1 MIRVLVVDDQP
12 LVRAGVRAVLERGDG
27 LEVVGEAGDSR
38 AALDRLRATP
48 VDVVLMD
55 LRMPVLDG
63 IEATRRIVADPA
75 LGSVAVLAL
84 TTFDDEELVFGAL
97 RAGASG
103 FLLKDAEPDALR
115 RAVRAAAAG
124 EAVLDPAVTR
134 SVLAAALHAPPPTD
148 SGLLEQLTDRECEV
162 LVAVAGGLSN
172 DEIGQELHMSPA
184 TARTHV
190 GRVLTKLAARD
201 RAQLVAMAWRAGL
214 VSPARD
220 EPAITST
227 SSATR
232 TPGRAAG
239 HQGR

>member
-12 LVRAGVRAVLERGDG
+12 LVRAGIRAVLERGDG
-27 LEVVGEAGDSR
+27 LEVAGEAGDGR
-38 AALDRLRATP
+38 AALDRLRVARD

-75 LGSVAVLAL
+75 LGGVAVLAL
-84 TTFDDEELVFGAL
+84 TTFDDDELVFGAL

-103 FLLKDAEPDALR
+103 FLLKDAEPEALR
-115 RAVRAAAAG
+115 SAVRAAAAG

-148 SGLLEQLTDRECEV
+148 SSLLQHLTDREREV
-162 LVAVAGGLSN
+162 LVAVAKGLSN
-172 DEIGQELHMSPA
+172 DEIGRELHMSPA

-214 VSPARD
+214 VTAS
-220 EPAITST
+220 
-227 SSATR
+227 
-232 TPGRAAG
+232 
-239 HQGR
+239 

>member
-12 LVRAGVRAVLERGDG
+12 LVRAGIRALLDRADDVQ
-27 LEVVGEAGDSR
+27 VVGEAGDGR
-38 AALDRLRATP
+38 AALHRLGGARD

-63 IEATRRIVADPA
+63 IETTRRIVADPA
-75 LGSVAVLAL
+75 LEGVSVLAL
-84 TTFDDEELVFGAL
+84 TTFDDDELVFGAL

-134 SVLAAALHAPPPTD
+134 SVLAAALHAPPPAD
-148 SGLLEQLTDRECEV
+148 SGLLQHLTDREGEV
-162 LVAVAGGLSN
+162 LVAVARGMSN
-172 DEIGQELHMSPA
+172 EEIGRALHMSPA

-201 RAQLVAMAWRAGL
+201 RAQLVAMAWQAGL
-214 VSPARD
+214 LPPAQ
-220 EPAITST
+220 PA
-227 SSATR
+227 
-232 TPGRAAG
+232 GD
-239 HQGR
+239 